1 MTIEWKLNAENRDT
15 KASEEEQGRLTRSV
29 GQIIDLSDETIE
41 DRVMILTEAFMVQDD
56 DGEWVDAYSVIRDM
70 FGEPTRVLGI
80 AYVDGRPIML
90 GDCPCRGASCRGA
103 WGWSYATRDLNM
115 SGHRG
120 SLVAQPCGLMPK
132 RTFVPTTG
140 EFMTEA
146 PYGMNPEEYYRFQ
159 REEWGDV
166 DEKGLADFMS
176 ANLAIAE
183 NRQNKHWK
191 VD

>member
-1 MTIEWKLNAENRDT
+1 MTIEWKLNDQKKEIT
-15 KASEEEQGRLTRSV
+15 VEGETLTQTV
-29 GQIIDLSDETIE
+29 GEIIDLSDETIE
-41 DRVMILTEAFMVQDD
+41 DRVMILTEAFTVQDD

-80 AYVDGRPIML
+80 AYIDGRPIML
-90 GDCPCRGASCRGA
+90 GDCPCRGEHCRGA
-103 WGWSYATRDLNM
+103 WGWSYAARDLNM

-120 SLVAQPCGLMPK
+120 SLVANPCSSMPK

-166 DEKGLADFMS
+166 DDKGLADFMS

-183 NRQNKHWK
+183 NRTNKHWK

>member
-1 MTIEWKLNAENRDT
+1 MTMTIEWKLNAENKETTDG
-15 KASEEEQGRLTRSV
+15 KLTRAV
-29 GQIIDLSDETIE
+29 ENIIDLSEFSIDERNE
-41 DRVMILTEAFMVQDD
+41 ILTEVGMVQDEQN
-56 DGEWVDAYSVIRDM
+56 GNQWVDSHAVVREH

-80 AYVDGRPIML
+80 AFVDGRSVML

-103 WGWSYATRDLNM
+103 WGWTYKARDLNM

-120 SLVAQPCGLMPK
+120 SLKAEPCESMPK
-132 RTFVPTTG
+132 RVFVPTTG
-140 EFMTEA
+140 EWMVEA
-146 PYGMNPEEYYRFQ
+146 PYGMNPEEFYRFQ

-183 NRQNKHWK
+183 NKQNKHWRL
-191 VD
+191 D